1 MKSCS
6 CCVFFAIVI
15 NFVNQVFVFQF
26 LIWKSK
32 FIALYKYAIQLI
44 YIIFYGISNYRLLFQ
59 IFIDGGTTK
68 NVAVEVLNLENI
80 NQFLYRFFLVNI
92 QGEPYSFVTAR
103 YFLGIAINLYI
114 LSVVVKKLFDKSYK
128 INKIFLIIYFI
139 AQFLNFIYVFD
150 AYYSDNFFR
159 FNRIILFN
167 QILFPILFG
176 IIISKIKYVTVF
188 YFIFF
193 SSFLISGSGIEK
205 ITSTQTFKGLN
216 FENQLN
222 NFGQKI

>member
-1 MKSCS
+1 M
-6 CCVFFAIVI
+6 
-15 NFVNQVFVFQF
+15 
-26 LIWKSK
+26 
-32 FIALYKYAIQLI
+32 
-44 YIIFYGISNYRLLFQ
+44 FQ

-193 SSFLISGSGIEK
+193 SSFLISGSE
-205 ITSTQTFKGLN
+205 
-216 FENQLN
+216 
-222 NFGQKI
+222 